1 MDDKLREIQTG
12 FHVCL
17 EDSGKDLGA
26 VRRVAPGGRDELI
39 VYIQNEGNFI
49 VPARAVR
56 PGEGAKVL
64 LDRSQLEPRVRDAIA
79 RAEQRADST
88 DSAG

>member
-1 MDDKLREIQTG
+1 MDQKLREIQTG

-17 EDSGKDLGA
+17 EEHDKDLGA
-26 VRRVAPGGRDELI
+26 VRQVAPGGRDELV

-56 PGEGAKVL
+56 GARGSKVM
-64 LDRSQLEPRVRDAIA
+64 LDRSQLEQRVRDAIS
-79 RAEQRADST
+79 RAERPESV
-88 DSAG
+88 